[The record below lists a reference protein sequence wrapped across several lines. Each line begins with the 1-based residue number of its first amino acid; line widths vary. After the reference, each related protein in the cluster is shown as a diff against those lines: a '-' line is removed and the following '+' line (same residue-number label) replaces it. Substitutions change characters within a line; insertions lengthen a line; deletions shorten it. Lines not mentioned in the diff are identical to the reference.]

1 MPGVIAILIFLLVLP
16 VLVLMSGGV
25 LAGVIGSVLGRNADE
40 QAAAGGPGS
49 AELLELED

>member
-1 MPGVIAILIFLLVLP
+1 MPGVIAIVIWLLVLP

-25 LAGVIGSVLGRNADE
+25 LAAVIGTLLGRNADE
-40 QAAAGGPGS
+40 QALAAGAGG